1 MLILVPVDGSAA
13 AQRALTYALWLVH
26 DRPKAAIVL
35 LNVQTRDMIG
45 LSDIDVQTETEREM
59 ASRNFARATR
69 SAIKVCKNAGVRFQV
84 RTEIGP
90 ICETIDR
97 VAREVRADQIVM
109 GTRGLGRLGGLLLGS
124 IATGVIHMV
133 QIPVTLVKSG
143 SHARGV
149 TDIALDRSTLHP
161 S

>member
-13 AQRALTYALWLVH
+13 AELALAHALWLVH
-26 DRPKAAIVL
+26 GRPEAAIAL

-45 LSDIDVQTETEREM
+45 LSDIDVQTKAERAM
-59 ASRNFARATR
+59 ACRNFARAMR
-69 SAIKVCKNAGVRFQV
+69 GAIKVCNNAGVRFQV

-109 GTRGLGRLGGLLLGS
+109 GTRGLGRLSSLLLGS
-124 IATGVIHMV
+124 IAIGVIHMV
-133 QIPVTLVKSG
+133 RIPVTLVKSG
-143 SHARGV
+143 SDARGV
-149 TDIALDRSTLHP
+149 IDIALDRSTLHP